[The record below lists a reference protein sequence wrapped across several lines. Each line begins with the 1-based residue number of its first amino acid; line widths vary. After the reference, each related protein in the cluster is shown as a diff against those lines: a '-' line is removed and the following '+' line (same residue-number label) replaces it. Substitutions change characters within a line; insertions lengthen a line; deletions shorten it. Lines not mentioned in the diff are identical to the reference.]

1 MKMQMAPFNNV
12 WHVNSVPVDNI
23 ILFSAS
29 RGEVL
34 LDTGAQWISPE
45 HSSNAAGFVEQ
56 VEQVVD
62 RRKVC
67 LTRNEHFLLAAKG
80 RHVLY
85 LNADRFTDNGR
96 IDLAAP
102 DWRPWYTDHKGTHE
116 HFGMTVYLTLT
127 TYPGAA
133 PTAVFIRRQNADA
146 VRTIVSEEGARLT
159 KITDLINSKL
169 HRNNHLSEYQVN
181 DILTL
186 LPQINAIHSGK

>member
-1 MKMQMAPFNNV
+1 M
-12 WHVNSVPVDNI
+12 
-23 ILFSAS
+23 
-29 RGEVL
+29 
-34 LDTGAQWISPE
+34 
-45 HSSNAAGFVEQ
+45 
-56 VEQVVD
+56 VD

-67 LTRNEHFLLAAKG
+67 LTRNEHFLLTANG

-127 TYPGAA
+127 TFQGAA